1 MYVRLTDHYIKRWH
15 ERVGSDKVKTIQR
28 RLKHAIRRGPLFG
41 QGDGTFIVQV
51 GRGKYAIVSMD
62 SLGWTGITLFVVR
75 PPLKRLK
82 EGGMDN
88 GA

>member
-1 MYVRLTDHYIKRWH
+1 MYVRLTNHYIERWR
-15 ERVGSDKVKTIQR
+15 ERVGNDKVKKIQR
-28 RLKHAIRRGPLFG
+28 RLKNAIRRGPLFG

-62 SLGWTGITLFVVR
+62 SIGWTGITLFTIYR
-75 PPLKRLK
+75 HKK
-82 EGGMDN
+82 GGMDN

>member
-1 MYVRLTDHYIKRWH
+1 MHVRLTNHYIERWR
-15 ERVGSDKVKTIQR
+15 ERVGNDKVKKIQR
-28 RLKHAIRRGPLFG
+28 RLKNAIRRGPLFG

-62 SLGWTGITLFVVR
+62 SIGWTGITLFTIYR
-75 PPLKRLK
+75 HNKK
-82 EGGMDN
+82 GGMDN